1 MIYLLAGHTPKG
13 LKQDPGAV
21 ANGFKE
27 ADLTM
32 ELRDLIADK
41 LRAMGYKVHE
51 DDDTHRL
58 QQVLDAIN
66 AYDSDIVFDI
76 HFNAGGGTGVECI
89 VPERST
95 DLERE
100 LASKVNVMIST
111 LLRLKN
117 RGVKGEQLT
126 ARKRIAVMRE
136 NGINC
141 LLETC
146 FIDNKTD
153 ITNYQLRK
161 HDVANE
167 LALIIAEFED
177 KLK

>member
-13 LKQDPGAV
+13 INQDPGAV
-21 ANGFKE
+21 ANGFRE

-32 ELRDLIADK
+32 ELRDMVADR
-41 LRAMGYKVHE
+41 LRSMGYEVYE

-58 QQVLDAIN
+58 QQVLNGIDSN
-66 AYDSDIVFDI
+66 ESDIVFDI

-95 DLERE
+95 ELERD
-100 LASKVNVMIST
+100 LANKVNVMLSNM
-111 LLRLKN
+111 LRIKN

-153 ITNYQLRK
+153 MTQYQLRK
-161 HDVANE
+161 TEVATE
-167 LALIIAEFED
+167 LALLIAEFED

>member
-13 LKQDPGAV
+13 INQDPGAV
-21 ANGFKE
+21 ANGFRE

-32 ELRDLIADK
+32 ELRDMVADK
-41 LRAMGYKVHE
+41 LRNMGYQVHE

-58 QQVLDAIN
+58 QQVLDKVN
-66 AYDSDIVFDI
+66 AYETDIVFDI

-95 DLERE
+95 ELERD
-100 LASKVNVMIST
+100 LANKVNVMLST
-111 LLRLKN
+111 MLRIKN

-153 ITNYQLRK
+153 MTQYQLRK
-161 HDVANE
+161 TEVATE
-167 LALIIAEFED
+167 LALLIAEFED

>member
-13 LKQDPGAV
+13 INQDPGAV
-21 ANGFKE
+21 ANGFRE

-32 ELRDLIADK
+32 ELRDMIADQ
-41 LRAMGYKVHE
+41 LRSMKYQVWE
-51 DDDTHRL
+51 DDDNHRL
-58 QQVLDAIN
+58 QQVLNGIDSTE
-66 AYDSDIVFDI
+66 SDIVFDI

-95 DLERE
+95 ELERDM
-100 LASKVNVMIST
+100 ANKVNVMLAS
-111 LLRLKN
+111 LMRLRN

-136 NGINC
+136 NGINV

-146 FIDNKTD
+146 FIDNAND
-153 ITNYQLRK
+153 VRAYQANKQRI
-161 HDVANE
+161 ANE
-167 LALIIAEFED
+167 LAIIIAEFED

>member
-13 LKQDPGAV
+13 LNQDPGAV
-21 ANGFKE
+21 ANGYRE

-41 LRAMGYKVHE
+41 LRAMGYQVHE
-51 DDDTHRL
+51 DNDTQRL
-58 QQVLDAIN
+58 QQVLDAVN
-66 AYDSDIVFDI
+66 ATEKDVVFDI

-95 DLERE
+95 ALERE
-100 LASKVNVMIST
+100 LANKVNVMLST
-111 LLRLKN
+111 MLRIRN

-153 ITNYQLRK
+153 MVQYQSRK
-161 HDVANE
+161 QEVATE
-167 LALIIAEFED
+167 LALIISEFED
-177 KLK
+177 KLI

>member
-13 LKQDPGAV
+13 NNTDPGAV
-21 ANGFKE
+21 AQGFKE

-32 ELRDLIADK
+32 ELRDMVADK
-41 LRAMGYKVHE
+41 LRNMGYTVHE

-58 QQVLDAIN
+58 QQVLDKVN
-66 AYDSDIVFDI
+66 AHETDVVFDI

-95 DLERE
+95 ELERE
-100 LASKVNVMIST
+100 LANKVNVMLST
-111 LLRLKN
+111 MLRIKN

-153 ITNYQLRK
+153 MTQYQLRK
-161 HDVANE
+161 TEVATE
-167 LALIIAEFED
+167 LALLIAEFED
-177 KLK
+177 KLV

>member
-13 LKQDPGAV
+13 ITIDPGAI
-21 ANGFKE
+21 ANGFLE

-32 ELRDLIADK
+32 EIRDMVADRLRS
-41 LRAMGYKVHE
+41 MGYEVYE

-58 QQVLDAIN
+58 QQVLNGIDSTE
-66 AYDSDIVFDI
+66 SDIVFDI

-95 DLERE
+95 ELERDM
-100 LASKVNVMIST
+100 ANKVNVMLASLMRI
-111 LLRLKN
+111 RN

-136 NGINC
+136 NGINV

-146 FIDNKTD
+146 FIDNAND
-153 ITNYQLRK
+153 IRAYQANKQRI
-161 HDVANE
+161 ANE
-167 LALIIAEFED
+167 LAIIIAEFED
-177 KLK
+177 KLV

>member
-1 MIYLLAGHTPKG
+1 MIFILAGHTPKG
-13 LKQDPGAV
+13 INQDPGAV
-21 ANGFKE
+21 GNGYRE

-32 ELRDLIADK
+32 ELRDLVADK
-41 LRAMGYKVHE
+41 LRAMGYQVHE
-51 DDDTHRL
+51 DDDTQRL
-58 QQVLDAIN
+58 QQVLDSIN
-66 AYDSDIVFDI
+66 AYETDIVFDI

-95 DLERE
+95 ELERE
-100 LASKVNVMIST
+100 MANKVNVMLST
-111 LLRLKN
+111 MLRLKN

-153 ITNYQLRK
+153 ITQYQLRK
-161 HDVANE
+161 ADVATE
-167 LALIIAEFED
+167 LALIISEFED

>member
-13 LKQDPGAV
+13 INQDPGAV
-21 ANGFKE
+21 GNGHRE

-41 LRAMGYKVHE
+41 LRAMGYQVHE
-51 DDDTHRL
+51 DNDTQRL
-58 QQVLDAIN
+58 QQVLDSIN
-66 AYDSDIVFDI
+66 AYENDIVFDI

-95 DLERE
+95 ELERE
-100 LASKVNVMIST
+100 LANKVNVMLST
-111 LLRLKN
+111 MLRIKN

-153 ITNYQLRK
+153 MVQYQLRK
-161 HDVANE
+161 TEVATE
-167 LALIIAEFED
+167 LALLIAEFED
-177 KLK
+177 KLI

>member
-1 MIYLLAGHTPKG
+1 MIYILAGHTPKG
-13 LKQDPGAV
+13 ITIDPGAI
-21 ANGFKE
+21 ANGFRE

-32 ELRDLIADK
+32 ELRDMVADK
-41 LRAMGYKVHE
+41 LLNMGYQVHE
-51 DDDTHRL
+51 DDDRHRL
-58 QQVLDAIN
+58 QQVLDKVN
-66 AYDSDIVFDI
+66 AYETDIVFDI

-95 DLERE
+95 ELERDM
-100 LASKVNVMIST
+100 ANKVNVMLAS
-111 LLRLKN
+111 LMRLRN

-136 NGINC
+136 NGINV

-146 FIDNKTD
+146 FIDNAND
-153 ITNYQLRK
+153 IRAYQANKQR
-161 HDVANE
+161 VANE
-167 LALIIAEFED
+167 LAIIIAEFED

>member
-13 LKQDPGAV
+13 INQDPGAV
-21 ANGFKE
+21 GNGYRE

-32 ELRDLIADK
+32 ELRDMVADK
-41 LRAMGYKVHE
+41 LRSMGYTVHE

-58 QQVLDAIN
+58 QQVLDNIN
-66 AYDSDIVFDI
+66 AYESDVVFDI

-100 LASKVNVMIST
+100 LANKVNVMLST
-111 LLRLKN
+111 MLRIKN

-153 ITNYQLRK
+153 MTQYQLRK
-161 HDVANE
+161 TEVATE
-167 LALIIAEFED
+167 LALLIAEFED
-177 KLK
+177 KLV

>member
-13 LKQDPGAV
+13 INQDPGAV
-21 ANGFKE
+21 ANGYRE

-32 ELRDLIADK
+32 ELRDLVADK
-41 LRAMGYKVHE
+41 LRAMGYQVHE
-51 DDDTHRL
+51 DNDTQRL

-66 AYDSDIVFDI
+66 ATEKDVVFDI
-76 HFNAGGGTGVECI
+76 HFNAGGGTGGECI

-100 LASKVNVMIST
+100 LANKVNVMLST
-111 LLRLKN
+111 MLRIRN

-126 ARKRIAVMRE
+126 ARKRIAVLRE

-153 ITNYQLRK
+153 MTQYQLRK
-161 HDVANE
+161 QEVATE
-167 LALIIAEFED
+167 LALLIAEFED
-177 KLK
+177 KLI

>member
-13 LKQDPGAV
+13 INQDPGAV
-21 ANGFKE
+21 GNGYRE

-32 ELRDLIADK
+32 ELRNLVADK
-41 LRAMGYKVHE
+41 LRAMGYQVHE
-51 DDDTHRL
+51 DDDTQRL
-58 QQVLDAIN
+58 QQVLDSIN
-66 AYDSDIVFDI
+66 AYESDIVFDI

-95 DLERE
+95 ELERE
-100 LASKVNVMIST
+100 LANKVNVMIST
-111 LLRLKN
+111 MLRLKN
-117 RGVKGEQLT
+117 RGVKGESET

-153 ITNYQLRK
+153 ITQYQLRK
-161 HDVANE
+161 SDVATE
-167 LALIIAEFED
+167 LALIISEFED